1 MARKIISQELK
12 SKIIEDYKSKPMSLE
27 TLEQKYE
34 LSHPTIAK
42 ILSGIPKYAKATIY
56 NPELKDD
63 FFESIN
69 CEEKAYFLG
78 LLIAD
83 GNVFVDGKDGRQA
96 SISITLDSKDE
107 YLLDMFKMLL
117 QTNTTVAHDGRG
129 CSQIAVRSNKMAQ
142 DLAKYGVIPRKS
154 FDTYL
159 PQIDDALMPHLLR
172 GILDGDG
179 SIKAKQ
185 TNTRGR
191 YAHAISYCG
200 THRLMC
206 EISDWCISNGIK
218 NPIVY
223 DYKNRCLS
231 ELKLQSVESM
241 YKFGEMIYG
250 EATIYMK
257 RKKDAYDKF
266 KQHYNL

>member
-12 SKIIEDYKSKPMSLE
+12 DKIIEEYKSKPMSLE
-27 TLEQKYE
+27 TLEARYD
-34 LSHPTIAK
+34 LSHPTISK

-56 NPELKDD
+56 NPELKED
-63 FFESIN
+63 FFENID

-83 GNVFVDGKDGRQA
+83 GNVFIDDKDNRQA
-96 SISITLDSKDE
+96 SISITLDSGDE
-107 YLLDMFKMLL
+107 YLLETFRALL
-117 QTNTTVAHDGRG
+117 KINTSITHDGRG
-129 CSQIAVRSNKMAQ
+129 CSQIAIRSNKMAQ
-142 DLAKYGVIPRKS
+142 SLEKYGVIPRKS

-159 PQIDDALMPHLLR
+159 PRISDDLMPHLLR

-185 TNTRGR
+185 TNIRGR

-206 EISDWCISNGIK
+206 DIADWCIANNIK

-231 ELKLQSVESM
+231 ELKLQSVDSM
-241 YKFGEMIYG
+241 YKFGEMLYIN
-250 EATIYMK
+250 ATIYMK